1 MIDASKG
8 YIKDGN
14 KNRLREQD
22 IHKIVDAFNRQWEMD
37 KYARFVPY
45 SEIEKNEYNL
55 NIPRYIDTQEEED
68 IHQDNR
74 RILTVYNHEDKEICW
89 FDFIEVMEAVGEVE
103 AGQRKESVQNYI
115 LNRIPI
121 WARDI

>member
-1 MIDASKG
+1 MSDQKIEFLPYEEAV
-8 YIKDGN
+8 
-14 KNRLREQD
+14 
-22 IHKIVDAFNRQWEMD
+22 KIVA
-37 KYARFVPY
+37 A
-45 SEIEKNEYNL
+45 I
-55 NIPRYIDTQEEED
+55 QEEED

-115 LNRIPI
+115 LNRIPS

>member
-1 MIDASKG
+1 MSDQKIEFLPYEEAV
-8 YIKDGN
+8 
-14 KNRLREQD
+14 
-22 IHKIVDAFNRQWEMD
+22 KIVA
-37 KYARFVPY
+37 A
-45 SEIEKNEYNL
+45 I
-55 NIPRYIDTQEEED
+55 QEEED

-89 FDFIEVMEAVGEVE
+89 FDFLEVMEAVGEVE